1 MPGLNVVASAGM
13 EGKVTVP
20 GLQLSVSKKGDQ
32 VYLISAGTQEGKPVL
47 GEVKVFLS
55 VGVGTGIPFIAS
67 VTVSLGAEGGIFVRL
82 NFNAS
87 KEISMEKNENA
98 SSLNASSM
106 ETSYTL
112 AGDLSLAAFLE
123 LKATALYFFSKSY
136 KKKLAKRSL
145 GGFEKSK
152 DNEFKWIKSSE
163 PLQDKEETKSDIKE
177 GLKVNLVSFEDK
189 VWTKD
194 KFVKASSALFGGER
208 NRILI
213 VDEAL
218 AVYDT
223 FRGASIP
230 SDKKISALK
239 NLEKEILNYLK
250 VTAGDSSRTAKVDE
264 LKSQIQN
271 ALRELYS
278 EVDNELLN

>member
-1 MPGLNVVASAGM
+1 
-13 EGKVTVP
+13 
-20 GLQLSVSKKGDQ
+20 
-32 VYLISAGTQEGKPVL
+32 
-47 GEVKVFLS
+47 
-55 VGVGTGIPFIAS
+55 
-67 VTVSLGAEGGIFVRL
+67 
-82 NFNAS
+82 
-87 KEISMEKNENA
+87 MEKNENA
-98 SSLNASSM
+98 LSLNASSM

-123 LKATALYFFSKSY
+123 LKATAFYFFSKSY
-136 KKKLAKRSL
+136 KKQLAKRSL

-152 DNEFKWIKSSE
+152 DKEFKWIKSSE
-163 PLQDKEETKSDIKE
+163 PLQDKEETKTDIKE

-223 FRGASIP
+223 FRGANIP

-250 VTAGDSSRTAKVDE
+250 VTEGDSSRTAKVEE
-264 LKSQIQN
+264 LNSQIQN
-271 ALRELYS
+271 ALSELYNV
-278 EVDNELLN
+278 VDNELLNE